1 MFVIK
6 AAIKIRVAASQK
18 GEIPSNASSIIIKV
32 LPQINPRR
40 VNKSQLCL
48 VTLFSIYVYLTMEM
62 LFLAIKSKNGKKAA
76 AIYSCL

>member
-6 AAIKIRVAASQK
+6 AAIEIRVAASQK
-18 GEIPSNASSIIIKV
+18 GEIPSKASSINIKV

-48 VTLFSIYVYLTMEM
+48 VTLFSIYVYLT
-62 LFLAIKSKNGKKAA
+62 IK
-76 AIYSCL
+76 